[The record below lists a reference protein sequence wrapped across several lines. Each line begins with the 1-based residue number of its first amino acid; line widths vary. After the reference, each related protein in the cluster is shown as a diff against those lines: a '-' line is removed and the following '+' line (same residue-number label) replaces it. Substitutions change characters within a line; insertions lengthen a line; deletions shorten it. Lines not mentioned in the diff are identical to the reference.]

1 MESGWPI
8 VLIVLIKTED
18 RNEFNIFRQ
27 IISGFC
33 GLPRSKP
40 WFPLQKKKNKKKQQ
54 WIAQC
59 QSSANLLII
68 HMGDLSRRQWNYL
81 EMVTDSYIWNAT
93 LFWPNVY
100 YSTVRLQLKKVSL
113 ILWT

>member
-40 WFPLQKKKNKKKQQ
+40 WFPLQKKKTKK
-54 WIAQC
+54 
-59 QSSANLLII
+59 N
-68 HMGDLSRRQWNYL
+68 NN
-81 EMVTDSYIWNAT
+81 E
-93 LFWPNVY
+93 
-100 YSTVRLQLKKVSL
+100 
-113 ILWT
+113 

>member
-40 WFPLQKKKNKKKQQ
+40 WFPLQKKKNKQKK
-54 WIAQC
+54 
-59 QSSANLLII
+59 N
-68 HMGDLSRRQWNYL
+68 NN
-81 EMVTDSYIWNAT
+81 E
-93 LFWPNVY
+93 
-100 YSTVRLQLKKVSL
+100 
-113 ILWT
+113 